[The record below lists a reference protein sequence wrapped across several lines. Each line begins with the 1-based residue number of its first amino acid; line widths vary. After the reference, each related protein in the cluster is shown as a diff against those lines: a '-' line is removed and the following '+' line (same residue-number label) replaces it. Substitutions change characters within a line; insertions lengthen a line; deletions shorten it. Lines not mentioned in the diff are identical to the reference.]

1 LHWSSAFLLDPLLQ
15 RKPLQEKAARE
26 ALPPAQRLELGR
38 VQVQVQVQVQAQAQ
52 VLLRGQ
58 LLESQA
64 LSQELV

>member
-15 RKPLQEKAARE
+15 RKPLQEKVARE
-26 ALPPAQRLELGR
+26 ALPPAQHLELGR
-38 VQVQVQVQVQAQAQ
+38 VQVQVQVQVQAQ

>member
-1 LHWSSAFLLDPLLQ
+1 
-15 RKPLQEKAARE
+15 
-26 ALPPAQRLELGR
+26 
-38 VQVQVQVQVQAQAQ
+38 VQVQVQAQVQAQ